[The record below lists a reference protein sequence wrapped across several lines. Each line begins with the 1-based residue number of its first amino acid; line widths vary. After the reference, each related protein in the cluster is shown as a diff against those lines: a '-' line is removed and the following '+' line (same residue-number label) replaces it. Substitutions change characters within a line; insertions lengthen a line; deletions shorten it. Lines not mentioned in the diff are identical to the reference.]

1 MNQTTLPMIALV
13 LFLPSSED
21 AKLIDPTSL
30 PREMDYSVMK

>member
-13 LFLPSSED
+13 LFLSSED
-21 AKLIDPTSL
+21 AKPIEPTSL